1 MNTTFIYLGNEV
13 KIDGNKVTIRSQD
26 GSIEKIVLKYIN
38 DADSA
43 EFFIKEYMS
52 IKAANSIVKQ

>member
-13 KIDGNKVTIRSQD
+13 NIDGNKVTIRSQD

-38 DADSA
+38 DVDSA